1 MSTLSASI
9 ARAPQNRMRGLL
21 YGGGAG
27 VAGSLGG
34 ISIRLVEDATIWQM
48 AVFRYATVAVFVFL
62 FCWYEHRGKVLRAYA
77 AIGWMGVIAG
87 LLLACHHLA
96 YVAAMLD
103 TTVANA
109 AFVLSTTP
117 VLSALLGIVII
128 KERVRPMGWL
138 AIAGTIAGVGVMV
151 GGGLSG
157 KGLFGLV
164 MAFLA
169 ALAFA
174 AYVVLVR
181 ASRRTDM
188 VPSMSVGAV
197 LAGIAGLL
205 FAGGDVSV
213 SMLDAATMMAL
224 GAGQAAVATILIVLA
239 ARHARAAEV
248 NLLVMIEAVL
258 GPFWVWLAIGEV
270 PSDATLWGG
279 AVVLAS
285 VAGFAFVSLSEAAR
299 ESAAGA

>member
-9 ARAPQNRMRGLL
+9 ARAPQNRMRGFM
-21 YGGGAG
+21 YGAG
-27 VAGSLGG
+27 AGLAGSLGG
-34 ISIRLVEDATIWQM
+34 ISIRLVEDATLWQM
-48 AVFRYATVAVFVFL
+48 VAFRYATVAAFVFL
-62 FCWYEHRGKVLRAYA
+62 FCWYEHRRRVLRAYA
-77 AIGWMGVIAG
+77 AIGWTGVIAG
-87 LLLACHHLA
+87 FLLACHHLA
-96 YVAAMLD
+96 YVAAMLG

-117 VLSALLGIVII
+117 VLSALLGIVTI

-138 AIAGTIAGVGVMV
+138 AIVGTMAGVGVMV

-157 KGLFGLV
+157 KGLFGLG

-197 LAGIAGLL
+197 LAGATGFL
-205 FAGGDVSV
+205 FAGGDLSV
-213 SMLDAATMMAL
+213 SAIDLATMMAL

-239 ARHARAAEV
+239 ARHVRAAEV

-258 GPFWVWLAIGEV
+258 GPFWVWLAVGEE
-270 PSDATLWGG
+270 PGTMTLWGG
-279 AVVLAS
+279 AIVLAS
-285 VAGFAFVSLSEAAR
+285 VVGFAVVSLTAAAQ
-299 ESAAGA
+299 ESRTRA

>member
-9 ARAPQNRMRGLL
+9 ARAPQNRMRGFL
-21 YGGGAG
+21 YGAGAG
-27 VAGSLGG
+27 LVGSLGG
-34 ISIRLVEDATIWQM
+34 ISIRLVEDATLWQM
-48 AVFRYATVAVFVFL
+48 AVFRYATVAIFVFL
-62 FCWYEHRGKVLRAYA
+62 FCWYEHRRDVFRAYA
-77 AIGWMGVIAG
+77 AIGWTGVIAG

-96 YVAAMLD
+96 YVAAMLG

-138 AIAGTIAGVGVMV
+138 AIGGTMVGVGVMV

-157 KGLFGLV
+157 KGMFGLA
-164 MAFLA
+164 MALLA

-188 VPSMSVGAV
+188 VPSMSIGAV
-197 LAGIAGLL
+197 LAGATGFL
-205 FAGGDVSV
+205 FAGGDLSV
-213 SMLDAATMMAL
+213 SAVDATTMMAL
-224 GAGQAAVATILIVLA
+224 GAGQAAVATILIILA
-239 ARHARAAEV
+239 ARHVRAADV
-248 NLLVMIEAVL
+248 TLLVMIEAVL
-258 GPFWVWLAIGEV
+258 GPFWVWLAVGEV
-270 PSDATLWGG
+270 PGEATLWGG
-279 AVVLAS
+279 AVVLTS
-285 VAGFAFVSLSEAAR
+285 VAGFALASLTAAAK
-299 ESAAGA
+299 ESTVHA